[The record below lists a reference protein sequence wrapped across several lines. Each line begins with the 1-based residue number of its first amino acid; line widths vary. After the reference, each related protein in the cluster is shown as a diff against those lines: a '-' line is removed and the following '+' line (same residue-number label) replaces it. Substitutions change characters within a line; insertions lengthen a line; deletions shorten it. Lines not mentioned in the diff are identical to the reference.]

1 MKSAHRAERA
11 RPRALVRSS
20 WQVQSR
26 EIPLSTSLLL
36 LGVLFSSIGVGFMI
50 YGRKQRALVPMACG
64 LCLLVVPYFFSSA
77 LLLFLVGSA
86 FVAIPYFVR
95 L

>member
-1 MKSAHRAERA
+1 MWNHCLPASQLCLADSA
-11 RPRALVRSS
+11 
-20 WQVQSR
+20 W
-26 EIPLSTSLLL
+26 EIALSTTLLL

-50 YGRKQRALVPMACG
+50 YGRRQRAVVPMVCG

-86 FVAIPYFVR
+86 FVAVPYFVR

>member
-1 MKSAHRAERA
+1 
-11 RPRALVRSS
+11 
-20 WQVQSR
+20 
-26 EIPLSTSLLL
+26 
-36 LGVLFSSIGVGFMI
+36 MI
-50 YGRKQRALVPMACG
+50 YGRKQRALVPMVCG

-86 FVAIPYFVR
+86 FVTIPYFVR